1 MAERTQKTDVTWP
14 HRPPQE
20 AGWLLGKHGLWGSE
34 RAEKASWR
42 KAGSEAR
49 AEVDPAVSMMQRGG
63 KSVQIE
69 GTAHSG
75 PLRVE
80 GDMISVGGGEVP
92 GRADFGLEVGE
103 ASLGVLSSF

>member
-1 MAERTQKTDVTWP
+1 
-14 HRPPQE
+14 
-20 AGWLLGKHGLWGSE
+20 
-34 RAEKASWR
+34 
-42 KAGSEAR
+42 
-49 AEVDPAVSMMQRGG
+49 MMQRGG

-80 GDMISVGGGEVP
+80 GDTISVGGGEVP